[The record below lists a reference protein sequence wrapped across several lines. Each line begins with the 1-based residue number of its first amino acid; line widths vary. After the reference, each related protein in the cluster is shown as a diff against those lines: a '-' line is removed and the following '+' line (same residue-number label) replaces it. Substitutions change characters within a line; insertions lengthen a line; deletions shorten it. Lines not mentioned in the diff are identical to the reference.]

1 MLSEVVEIA
10 VGQVIDVD
18 ADLMETGIDSLGVVQ
33 LASLLSERAGV
44 ELPNSIVFDFPTIS
58 QLKVGMLELA
68 GDDQADATTGGA
80 ADVLAEVRTESK
92 IGEPVG
98 SRPSS
103 PAVMGE
109 AKEVADPQCQ
119 LQLLDGIATPSAL
132 PMWGTMLRDCHFK
145 EFCVAQVYKL
155 QPSDGVPQVSQALA
169 ALSSLHPML
178 RSLLTPPFFSIEE
191 RAPTAIDVVHM
202 TLWSVISQVT
212 FSDESAMAARLKEQV
227 SKLPIDCATAT
238 MRAQLVCVG
247 EQPTALALSIRRE
260 VCDLPSYQLLY
271 VHLWSILEAQRHKEA
286 VAPPE
291 LDVSAFSR
299 HAIACHMHAQNSILE
314 LAPAQTICQ
323 LRLPFEKRNRR
334 GVPRVRRGMSCA
346 WLVDKDALMR
356 AQHASRSIGVTL
368 PALLLGSL
376 LRCLRQRSRQTV
388 FAISLTGL
396 GRSSLG
402 DVVVGNFSA
411 SVPLV
416 LDSTNE
422 SSFADIC
429 RHVHEEMQQLETR
442 ETFVRPLAHMTIG
455 YEVNNMQA
463 MPKPMSGKQQADK
476 EFEEFTPLD
485 MRFSFNRYSDGFT
498 TAVAYDQ
505 ELYEEDG
512 VFSLMESW
520 ISSWTHESGAKDG
533 VVRM

>member
-1 MLSEVVEIA
+1 
-10 VGQVIDVD
+10 
-18 ADLMETGIDSLGVVQ
+18 
-33 LASLLSERAGV
+33 
-44 ELPNSIVFDFPTIS
+44 
-58 QLKVGMLELA
+58 
-68 GDDQADATTGGA
+68 
-80 ADVLAEVRTESK
+80 
-92 IGEPVG
+92 
-98 SRPSS
+98 
-103 PAVMGE
+103 
-109 AKEVADPQCQ
+109 
-119 LQLLDGIATPSAL
+119 
-132 PMWGTMLRDCHFK
+132 
-145 EFCVAQVYKL
+145 
-155 QPSDGVPQVSQALA
+155 
-169 ALSSLHPML
+169 
-178 RSLLTPPFFSIEE
+178 
-191 RAPTAIDVVHM
+191 
-202 TLWSVISQVT
+202 
-212 FSDESAMAARLKEQV
+212 
-227 SKLPIDCATAT
+227 
-238 MRAQLVCVG
+238 
-247 EQPTALALSIRRE
+247 
-260 VCDLPSYQLLY
+260 
-271 VHLWSILEAQRHKEA
+271 
-286 VAPPE
+286 
-291 LDVSAFSR
+291 
-299 HAIACHMHAQNSILE
+299 
-314 LAPAQTICQ
+314 
-323 LRLPFEKRNRR
+323 
-334 GVPRVRRGMSCA
+334 
-346 WLVDKDALMR
+346 MR